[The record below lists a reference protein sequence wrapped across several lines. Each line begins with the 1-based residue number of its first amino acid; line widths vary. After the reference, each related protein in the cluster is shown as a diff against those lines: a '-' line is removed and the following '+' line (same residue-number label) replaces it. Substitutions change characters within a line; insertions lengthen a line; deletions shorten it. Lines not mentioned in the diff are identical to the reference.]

1 MSALALAMYEIVHQF
16 VKDIVKTVPDVKIV
30 LVGGIQINMKK
41 PIEDM
46 FMPICFEILEY
57 NMPIQ
62 DLSVVFKKWNWIK
75 STKIL
80 KNDNQ
85 L

>member
-46 FMPICFEILEY
+46 FMPLCFEMLEH
-57 NMPIQ
+57 
-62 DLSVVFKKWNWIK
+62 DSR
-75 STKIL
+75 T
-80 KNDNQ
+80 D
-85 L
+85 

>member
-1 MSALALAMYEIVHQF
+1 MSALAISMFEIIHQF
-16 VKDIVKTVPDVKIV
+16 VKDIVKTIPDVKIV

-46 FMPICFEILEY
+46 FMPLCFEILEH

-62 DLSVVFKKWNWIK
+62 DLSVVFKKTI
-75 STKIL
+75 
-80 KNDNQ
+80 
-85 L
+85 

>member
-1 MSALALAMYEIVHQF
+1 
-16 VKDIVKTVPDVKIV
+16 
-30 LVGGIQINMKK
+30 
-41 PIEDM
+41 M

-62 DLSVVFKKWNWIK
+62 DLSVVFKKKNWIK

>member
-1 MSALALAMYEIVHQF
+1 MSALAISRFEIIHQF
-16 VKDIVKTVPDVKIV
+16 VKDIVKTIPDVKIV

-46 FMPICFEILEY
+46 FMPLCFEILEH

-62 DLSVVFKKWNWIK
+62 DLSVVFKK
-75 STKIL
+75 
-80 KNDNQ
+80 
-85 L
+85 

>member
-1 MSALALAMYEIVHQF
+1 
-16 VKDIVKTVPDVKIV
+16 
-30 LVGGIQINMKK
+30 
-41 PIEDM
+41 M
-46 FMPICFEILEY
+46 FMPLCFEILEH